1 MELKNMI
8 DFLSILIASII
19 GSFLGILTGL
29 IPGLHTNNLAILFLF
44 LSSLYP
50 ANLFFCIL
58 LVSASIAHTF
68 LNIIPS
74 TFIGA
79 PEEDTALVI
88 LPAHS
93 MLLEG
98 RGYEAVC
105 ISALASLSAII
116 ISFFLLIPVKLIL
129 GKPINL
135 YYAIEVLVPYIL
147 LLISIIL
154 IFTSENRLNALFIF
168 LLSGLFGFVILNID
182 VSFLFPSSPLFP
194 ALAGLF
200 GVPALVYS
208 YKQILPPQNLEE
220 KSITI
225 KGKDVAGG
233 VMAGGLVSILPGV
246 SSAVATILALLFRK
260 EKQKENTISIL
271 SSANTATNFFV
282 LAMLFIILKARSG
295 FAIAIGNMVKI
306 EKWDGLLFPY
316 PFNLFLIA
324 IIISSIISYYSTKF
338 IGRIVAK
345 NISEISYSLLLKL
358 SLAIILAMV
367 FIFAGPMGLFILFIA
382 SSIGILCLRM
392 KVRRSLCMGVLLLP
406 LILNYFLPF
415 L

>member
-1 MELKNMI
+1 
-8 DFLSILIASII
+8 
-19 GSFLGILTGL
+19 FLGIITGL

-105 ISALASLSAII
+105 ISALASLSAIV

-147 LLISIIL
+147 LLISMIL

-324 IIISSIISYYSTKF
+324 IIISIISYYSTKF

>member
-1 MELKNMI
+1 MI

>member
-1 MELKNMI
+1 MI

-19 GSFLGILTGL
+19 GSFLGVMTGL
-29 IPGLHTNNLAILFLF
+29 IPGLHTNNLALLFLF
-44 LSSLYP
+44 LSSIYP

-105 ISALASLSAII
+105 ISALASLSAIV
-116 ISFFLLIPVKLIL
+116 ISLLLLFPAKLIL

-135 YYAIEVLVPYIL
+135 YHTIEILVPYIL
-147 LLISIIL
+147 LFISIIL
-154 IFTSENRLNALFIF
+154 VITSENRLNALFIF
-168 LLSGLFGFVILNID
+168 LLSGIFGFVILSMD

-200 GVPALVYS
+200 GIPALVYS
-208 YKQILPPQNLEE
+208 YKQILPPQNIEE
-220 KSITI
+220 KNIAI
-225 KGKDVAGG
+225 QRKDIASG
-233 VMAGGLVSILPGV
+233 VVAGGLVSILPGV

-260 EKQKENTISIL
+260 EKGRENTISIL

-295 FAIAIGNMVKI
+295 FAIAIGNMLKI
-306 EKWDGLLFPY
+306 EKWDRLLFPY
-316 PFNLFLIA
+316 PFNLFLVA
-324 IIISSIISYYSTKF
+324 IIISSIISYYSTKL
-338 IGRIVAK
+338 IGRMVAK
-345 NISEISYSLLLKL
+345 NISKISYKLLLRI

-367 FIFAGPMGLFILFIA
+367 FIFAGLIGLFILFIA

-392 KVRRSLCMGVLLLP
+392 RVRRSLCMGVLLLP

>member
-1 MELKNMI
+1 MI

-19 GSFLGILTGL
+19 GSFLGIITGL

-260 EKQKENTISIL
+260 GKQKENTISIL